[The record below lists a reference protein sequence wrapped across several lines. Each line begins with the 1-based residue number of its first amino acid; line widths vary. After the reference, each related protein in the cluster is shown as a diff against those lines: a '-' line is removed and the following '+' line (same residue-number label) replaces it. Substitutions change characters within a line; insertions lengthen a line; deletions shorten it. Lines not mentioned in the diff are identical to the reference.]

1 MASKTDKASMT
12 KAMKKA
18 EALLRE
24 MVALT
29 LRPDLTRNQ
38 RTNLETC
45 VTVHMH
51 QKETTGGPPRSV
63 PVSWDFSVLTLTSP
77 CLYTGHG
84 ARFVWEASRC
94 CTRAVL

>member
-1 MASKTDKASMT
+1 MSRSLYCSKSLNPDVQAALVAAKTDKASMT
-12 KAMKKA
+12 KAMKKSD
-18 EALLRE
+18 ALLKE

-51 QKETTGGPPRSV
+51 QKETTGMLCPR
-63 PVSWDFSVLTLTSP
+63 L
-77 CLYTGHG
+77 CLFTGL
-84 ARFVWEASRC
+84 AR
-94 CTRAVL
+94 TRALGLNRLI

>member
-1 MASKTDKASMT
+1 MT

-51 QKETTGGPPRSV
+51 QKETTGEPSCRAWSSAGS
-63 PVSWDFSVLTLTSP
+63 SAML
-77 CLYTGHG
+77 CLGN
-84 ARFVWEASRC
+84 S
-94 CTRAVL
+94 LKS